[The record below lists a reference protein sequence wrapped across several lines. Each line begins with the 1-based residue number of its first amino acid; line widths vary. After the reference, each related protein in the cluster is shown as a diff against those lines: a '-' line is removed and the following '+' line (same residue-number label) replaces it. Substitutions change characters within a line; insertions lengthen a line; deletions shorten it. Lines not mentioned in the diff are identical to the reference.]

1 MAGNEEKNGK
11 RPTPVRSNKP
21 KLQRRPLT
29 QTTGDGSSTRWTQST
44 VFDPTDEDSIPMSL
58 QTISDPLPAGFVLS
72 EKTLNMNNFLAAIEK
87 GLRSKTTP
95 EMQLEGRTT
104 SASQQ
109 LSEEFNPC
117 VVPGRSTSG
126 SKTA

>member
-1 MAGNEEKNGK
+1 MAGNEEENGK

-21 KLQRRPLT
+21 KLQRRPLM
-29 QTTGDGSSTRWTQST
+29 QTTGDGSSTKWTQST
-44 VFDPTDEDSIPMSL
+44 VFDPTDEDSIPMSI
-58 QTISDPLPAGFVLS
+58 QTISNPLPAGFVLS

-87 GLRSKTTP
+87 GLRSKTTA

-117 VVPGRSTSG
+117 VVPGPSTSG